1 MRIVIEKRETVS
13 RSARMLIPIISFI
26 FSLAFGAVMLA
37 LSGVNPWVTFAAMA
51 KGALGNGYAV
61 GETLVKAIPLM
72 LTGLGVAIAFRM
84 LFWNIG
90 AEGQLA
96 MGGIAAAGVAL
107 FIADRIPSWS
117 VIPLI
122 VLAGMVAGALW
133 AAIPAALRAYLGV
146 NETIT
151 TLMMNYIA
159 IYFVEWL
166 IHGPWKGPSAR
177 GFAYSDTFPHAA
189 WLPTIPGTRIHWLT
203 LILGL
208 VLAVLLDMEIKGK
221 SVFRTIFLL
230 PLSFSY
236 VASASMW
243 TWMFSPEGGAINTI
257 LRSVGLGWLS
267 QPWITSES
275 QSIMCIAIAYIWQFS
290 GFATLVYYAG
300 ITAVPP
306 EVREAA
312 KIDGASTFQLY
323 WRVIVPLQKPA
334 TLTVLAMLLMYTL
347 RAFDLVWL
355 MTGGGPGTSSEV
367 LSTFMFRTTFNRN
380 HFGYGAAI
388 GIFMFVLSLGIIF
401 PFFKKLRGGSYD

>member
-1 MRIVIEKRETVS
+1 MRRKIE
-13 RSARMLIPIISFI
+13 SFI
-26 FSLAFGAVMLA
+26 FIS
-37 LSGVNPWVTFAAMA
+37 P
-51 KGALGNGYAV
+51 
-61 GETLVKAIPLM
+61 AIIL
-72 LTGLGVAIAFRM
+72 
-84 LFWNIG
+84 
-90 AEGQLA
+90 
-96 MGGIAAAGVAL
+96 VAL
-107 FIADRIPSWS
+107 F
-117 VIPLI
+117 VY
-122 VLAGMVAGALW
+122 GFVAWTFDVSLTNW
-133 AAIPAALRAYLGV
+133 KDIGV
-146 NETIT
+146 FGRFIGFR
-151 TLMMNYIA
+151 NY
-159 IYFVEWL
+159 E
-166 IHGPWKGPSAR
+166 R
-177 GFAYSDTFPHAA
+177 
-189 WLPTIPGTRIHWLT
+189 
-203 LILGL
+203 LILQDATFHTALVNTLKLSVMFIGITVPLGL
-208 VLAVLLDMEIKGK
+208 FLAILLDLNLKGK
-221 SVFRTIFLL
+221 RFFRLLFLL
-230 PLSFSY
+230 PLSFSF

-380 HFGYGAAI
+380 HFGYGAAV
-388 GIFMFVLSLGIIF
+388 GIFMFVLSLVIIF